1 MQLFTRGKCRD
12 VIITESRA
20 VRQDTKALQLFRKA
34 EEFWILNMNHTVMRR
49 IAPSLC
55 DFLNPHTMLSDKFY
69 SLPLPAEFCM
79 MMAA

>member
-1 MQLFTRGKCRD
+1 M
-12 VIITESRA
+12 
-20 VRQDTKALQLFRKA
+20 RQDTKALQLFRKA

-69 SLPLPAEFCM
+69 SLPLPAEFFLFRTQKTSGLRCFLLKKQRR
-79 MMAA
+79 